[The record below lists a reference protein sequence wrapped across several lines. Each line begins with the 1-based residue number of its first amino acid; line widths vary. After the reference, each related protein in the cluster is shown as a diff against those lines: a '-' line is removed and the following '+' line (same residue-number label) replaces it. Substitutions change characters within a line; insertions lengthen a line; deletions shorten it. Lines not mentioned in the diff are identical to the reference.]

1 MAHESKRR
9 QISLENNAIELANM
23 PTQTYEIEGPA
34 GILEAAF
41 DHAPTDREIF
51 DVIRAEGYRLAAQAQ
66 SRAQRQA
73 DNPLVRALQGDMR
86 GLVPTGGDIG
96 RGLSAAWDV
105 VNPYTAVKGIVGA
118 ALSPIETYQGAK
130 LDMQAQRDQ
139 ASALWNQGHTVE
151 AVGRYAAGLLPLVGP
166 AAARTGTRFAE
177 GDVAGGFGEAVGLLA
192 GPRATSAA
200 LSGMKRLGQV
210 ARVVAPKTVAR
221 LGAQALARADEGFA
235 RQMTPTGSS
244 KELQRLGQQA
254 RNVAQPVRRD
264 TSSITTGGLHD
275 EILERLDDASRNLND
290 SYVALGSTSG
300 RVTPILQAME
310 SRYKALTTKGVVSR
324 ADMPRAE
331 ALRSAIDELREVSRR
346 SRGGVTTSDLAHL
359 RNSWGTAA
367 KQQFTPSLV
376 TDSPKLRS
384 AGAGWADAWDELQQ
398 GLTTRHPQLKAQ
410 NADFHVYKSASDVMK
425 AFEQRERVRP
435 SVGRAIMA
443 SGVGA
448 MAGGW
453 KAAILAPVAE
463 VFATNTLTPAMKLAY
478 ARGMGRIGD
487 MVTRAAPPEAIIKA
501 HSALKASVRNMAG
514 RAGAASALN
523 EGLRVAP
530 SGMEPVPSNEA
541 SAPLPTTQAREKVV
555 MYDFDGNELYV
566 PIDEV
571 GLAYARGARME
582 PN

>member
-1 MAHESKRR
+1 
-9 QISLENNAIELANM
+9 M
-23 PTQTYEIEGPA
+23 PTQTYEIEGPS

-41 DHAPTDREIF
+41 DHVPTQLEINS
-51 DVIRAEGYRLAAQAQ
+51 VVRADADRLAAQAQ
-66 SRAQRQA
+66 SRSQRQA
-73 DNPLVRALQGDMR
+73 NNPLARALQGDMR
-86 GLVPTGGDIG
+86 GLVPTGGDIVQG
-96 RGLSAAWDV
+96 ISNAWDV

-118 ALSPIETYQGAK
+118 ALSPKETYQGAK
-130 LDMQAQRDQ
+130 LDMQAQRDK
-139 ASALWNQGHTVE
+139 ASELWNQGNTVE
-151 AVGRYAAGLLPLVGP
+151 AAGRYAAGLLPLVGP
-166 AAARTGTRFAE
+166 AAARVGDRLVE
-177 GDVAGGFGEAVGLLA
+177 GDVAGGLGEAVGMLA

-200 LSGMKRLGQV
+200 LSGVKRLGQV
-210 ARVVAPKTVAR
+210 ARVVAPTAVAR
-221 LGAQALARADEGFA
+221 LGAQALTSADEGFA

-254 RNVAQPVRRD
+254 RNVAQQVRRD
-264 TSSITTGGLHD
+264 TSSITAGGLHD
-275 EILERLDDASRNLND
+275 EILGRLDDASKNLND
-290 SYVALGSTSG
+290 SYVAVGSTSG

-384 AGAGWADAWDELQQ
+384 SGAGWADAWDELQK
-398 GLTTRHPQLKAQ
+398 GLTNRHPQLTAQ
-410 NADFHVYKSASDVMK
+410 NADFHVYKSAADVMK
-425 AFEQRERVRP
+425 ALEQRERVRP

-453 KAAILAPVAE
+453 KAALVAPVLE
-463 VFATNTLTPAMKLAY
+463 VFGTNILTPAMKLAY

-487 MVTRAAPPEAIIKA
+487 MITKGAPPQAITKA
-501 HSALKASVRNMAG
+501 HGALKAAVLNTAG
-514 RAGAASALN
+514 RAGAASEMN
-523 EGLRVAP
+523 ERVR
-530 SGMEPVPSNEA
+530 MVPSDMETASSTDA
-541 SAPLPTTQAREKVV
+541 SAPLPATQAREKVV
-555 MYDFDGNELYV
+555 MYDLDGNELYV
-566 PIDEV
+566 PTDEV

-582 PN
+582 PY